1 MQLADPGDWCT
12 ISWAAERIGCSTR
25 TVRRLISAGT
35 LRSFYPRKGTFEKDP
50 QVMLSVAD
58 VERHA
63 TARLVV
69 AGRA

>member
-1 MQLADPGDWCT
+1 MQFADPGDWCT

-25 TVRRLISAGT
+25 TVRRLLDAKT
-35 LRSFYPRKGTFEKDP
+35 LSSFYPRKGRYEKYS
-50 QVMLSVAD
+50 QVMLSVTE

-69 AGRA
+69 AGRG